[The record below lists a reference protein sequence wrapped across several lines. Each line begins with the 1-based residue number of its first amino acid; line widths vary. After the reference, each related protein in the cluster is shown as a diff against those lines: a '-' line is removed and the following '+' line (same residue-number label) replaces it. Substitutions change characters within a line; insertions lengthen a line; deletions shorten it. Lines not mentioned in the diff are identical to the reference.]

1 MSPICMLDRLLCCE
15 WWGKTGNTRW
25 ASWKLDSGYD
35 FCSFYERVV
44 VWLHLYPFGT
54 SIVVCLNYQVFVNQ
68 HYNGH
73 MLNFSSITYKKFPIS
88 TGGWRSLF
96 LSIPWKDRR
105 KLIEHFF
112 NTFDPRKKH
121 RKSFIFCEQ
130 YINLIQVWMSTQ
142 QSYRNGTPVCKC
154 MMF

>member
-1 MSPICMLDRLLCCE
+1 MSPIYMLDRLLGCE

-44 VWLHLYPFGT
+44 VWLLLHPFGT
-54 SIVVCLNYQVFVNQ
+54 SIVVCLDYQVFVNQ

-73 MLNFSSITYKKFPIS
+73 MLNFSSITYKKFPVS

-105 KLIEHFF
+105 KLIEHFLIF
-112 NTFDPRKKH
+112 LTLEKTQKVLYLLWTTH
-121 RKSFIFCEQ
+121 KSHTSLNVYSAI
-130 YINLIQVWMSTQ
+130 IQKW
-142 QSYRNGTPVCKC
+142 YVCL
-154 MMF
+154 